1 MAHGWLDPALP
12 ASSAGSVTGSAVM
25 ARRLLCRLH
34 GQVAC
39 PGAQSLLLRG
49 LEVGWLP
56 GTCDARRSA
65 AGTRQIIGLCDVMP
79 YTEHII

>member
-1 MAHGWLDPALP
+1 MKRTMAHGWLDPALP
-12 ASSAGSVTGSAVM
+12 ASSAGSVTGSAVT
-25 ARRLLCRLH
+25 ARQLLGSLH

-56 GTCDARRSA
+56 GTCDERRSVRN
-65 AGTRQIIGLCDVMP
+65 TSDHRPV
-79 YTEHII
+79 